1 MSTASV
7 SVTATE
13 NTTNNVVITPSV
25 TETSLSLTQT
35 GGKKTKKATKKA
47 TKKTTKTTKT
57 TKATKT
63 TKTTKAT
70 KATKKT
76 TKKATKKT
84 ADGQPKIKTVGT
96 RREVWEGKAKRT
108 SGHLTKTDLIL
119 NSAGRPVSRAQHE
132 KGLKQYDVLKPWR
145 DHLNAF
151 RKEHPEM
158 SLKEQMKA
166 ASKTYKKTKGASKKT
181 AAGKKK
187 KATKKKVAKKKKT
200 TKSK

>member
-1 MSTASV
+1 MSTTSV
-7 SVTATE
+7 SVTESTA
-13 NTTNNVVITPSV
+13 NVVVPSV
-25 TETSLSLTQT
+25 TDTTTATTASLSLQT
-35 GGKKTKKATKKA
+35 GGKKTKKTTKKA
-47 TKKTTKTTKT
+47 
-57 TKATKT
+57 
-63 TKTTKAT
+63 TKAT

-76 TKKATKKT
+76 TKKTAKKTTKKT

-108 SGHLTKTDLIL
+108 SGHLTKVDLIL
-119 NSAGRPVSRAQHE
+119 NSAGRPVSKAQHE

-166 ASKTYKKTKGASKKT
+166 ASKTYKKTKTKKT
-181 AAGKKK
+181 AGAK
-187 KATKKKVAKKKKT
+187 KAKKTKAKKPKKAKKAKKT
-200 TKSK
+200 KAQK